1 MTTTLDPPIIL
12 IVDDDFINRFVLGKT
27 LEILEQTYHEC
38 ENGEDAINWLKA
50 TTHNHIVV
58 LLDLNMPIMDGY
70 DFLEYLKEY
79 PSEFEHTNIKV
90 VVISASPYSQ
100 FLEKLPHAE
109 IVQFLSK
116 PIDKDHIKNAIEES
130 IESFHQ

>member
-1 MTTTLDPPIIL
+1 MTTLDPPIIL

-27 LEILEQTYHEC
+27 LETLEQTYQVC
-38 ENGEDAINWLKA
+38 ENGEDAINWLRA
-50 TTHNHIVV
+50 TSHNHIVI

-70 DFLEYLKEY
+70 EFLEYLKEN
-79 PSEFEHTNIKV
+79 PREFEHTNIKV
-90 VVISASPYSQ
+90 VVISATTYSH
-100 FLEKLPHAE
+100 FLERLPNAE

-116 PIDKDHIKNAIEES
+116 PIEKDQIKNAIEES

>member
-1 MTTTLDPPIIL
+1 MTTLDPPIIL
-12 IVDDDFINRFVLGKT
+12 IVDDDFINRFA
-27 LEILEQTYHEC
+27 LEQTYQEC

-50 TTHNHIVV
+50 TSHNHIVI

-70 DFLEYLKEY
+70 EFLEYLKENQR
-79 PSEFEHTNIKV
+79 EFEHTNIKV
-90 VVISASPYSQ
+90 VVISATTYSH
-100 FLEKLPHAE
+100 FLERLPNAE

-116 PIDKDHIKNAIEES
+116 PIEKDQIKNAIEES

>member
-1 MTTTLDPPIIL
+1 MTTLDPPIIL

-27 LEILEQTYHEC
+27 LETLEQTYQEC
-38 ENGEDAINWLKA
+38 ENGKDAINWLKA
-50 TTHNHIVV
+50 TSHNHIVI

-70 DFLEYLKEY
+70 EFLEYLKEN
-79 PSEFEHTNIKV
+79 PREFEHTNIKV
-90 VVISASPYSQ
+90 VVISATTYSH
-100 FLEKLPHAE
+100 FLERLPNAE

-116 PIDKDHIKNAIEES
+116 PIEKDQIKNAIEES